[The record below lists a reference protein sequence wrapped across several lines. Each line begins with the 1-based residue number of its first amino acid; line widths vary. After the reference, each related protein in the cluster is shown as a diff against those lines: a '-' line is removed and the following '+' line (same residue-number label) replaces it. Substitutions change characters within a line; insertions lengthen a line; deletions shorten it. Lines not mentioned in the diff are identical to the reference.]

1 MINRISSLF
10 GRSSEALSAQAFDH
24 MRAQAKIL
32 EQDAR
37 GVKVLQLS
45 DGQIF
50 KLFRVRRLLSL
61 ARLYSYA
68 RHFCRNADGLTAL
81 GIPTVKVVRLLHF
94 IGSSDTAVLYQPLPG
109 KTLRQLAQA
118 GELGPALMADVG
130 RFVADLHAR
139 GVYFRSLHFGN
150 VVLTPDHT
158 LGLIDIADL
167 KLRRHPLSTGQRV
180 RNFRHLQRLKHD
192 WEMVPAE
199 SAKAFIEAYLTAS
212 NLSERD
218 QAVLKSAFRYLS
230 SV

>member
-1 MINRISSLF
+1 MIHRISSLF
-10 GRSSEALSAQAFDH
+10 GRQSEALSAQDFEQL
-24 MRAQAKIL
+24 RAQATIL

-45 DGQIF
+45 DGRIF

-61 ARLYSYA
+61 ARIYSYA
-68 RHFCRNADGLTAL
+68 RHFCRNADGLARL

-94 IGSSDTAVLYQPLPG
+94 TGSADTAVLYQPLLG
-109 KTLRQLAQA
+109 RTLRQLAQA
-118 GELGPALMADVG
+118 GELDNRLMADFG

-150 VVLTPDHT
+150 VVLTPDNA

-167 KLRRHPLSTGQRV
+167 KLYRHRLHVGHRA

-192 WEMVPAE
+192 WDMVATE
-199 SAKAFIEAYLTAS
+199 AVQAFIEAYFAAS
-212 NLSERD
+212 DLSARD
-218 QAVLKSAFRYLS
+218 QATLRSKFRYLPKT
-230 SV
+230 